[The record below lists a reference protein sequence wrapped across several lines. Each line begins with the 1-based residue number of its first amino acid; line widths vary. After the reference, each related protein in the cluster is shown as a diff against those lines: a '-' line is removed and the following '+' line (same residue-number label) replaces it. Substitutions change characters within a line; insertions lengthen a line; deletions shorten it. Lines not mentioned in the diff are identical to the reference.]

1 MRKPHRNLATDLRGA
16 TRMAVSAISGITGLV
31 EALHGTIARKY
42 SRSAG
47 RVVGGAIDGVKDAV
61 YKSIRGIAHGV
72 GTGLDL
78 ALGAI
83 EQALGR
89 TESSPIRESMVA
101 ALNGVLGDYL
111 TSSGN
116 PLAIAMQMRREGR
129 PLVLTREGLT
139 PAIAVPSA
147 KVVVLVHGLCMNDL
161 RWNRGGHDHGA
172 ALERDLSYTAVY
184 LRYNSGLH
192 VSSNGRELACML
204 EALVAAWPVP
214 ITELSI
220 VAHSMGGLV
229 ARSACHYAAIS
240 GCSWLGMLRKMVFLG
255 TPHQGVPL
263 ERVGHWLEL
272 LWDKTPYT
280 APFGRLGK
288 VRSAGITDLRYGFLV
303 DEDWQGRDR
312 FAKDAAPRSAPAL
325 PQGVMCFAIAATLGR
340 ARAPLRD
347 RLIGDGL
354 VPVPSALGQGGDAPL
369 LAIPASHQHIV
380 YAANHLD
387 LLSRLAVYRQIRS
400 WLASTEGGSVLQ
412 SDPVP
417 GSIPRGEL
425 PAETA
430 IS

>member
-1 MRKPHRNLATDLRGA
+1 MRKPDRNLATDLRGA
-16 TRMAVSAISGITGLV
+16 SRMAVSAISGITSLV
-31 EALHGTIARKY
+31 EALHGAIARTY
-42 SRSAG
+42 TRSAG

-61 YKSIRGIAHGV
+61 YQSIRGVTHGI
-72 GTGLDL
+72 GTGLDR
-78 ALGAI
+78 ALGAVGRT
-83 EQALGR
+83 LGR
-89 TESSPIRESMVA
+89 SESSPIRESMVA

-111 TSSGN
+111 ASSDN
-116 PLAIAMQMRREGR
+116 PLAITMHLRRDGR
-129 PLVLTREGLT
+129 TLVLTREGLT
-139 PAIAVPSA
+139 LAIAVPRA

-161 RWNRGGHDHGA
+161 RWNRKGHDHGA

-184 LRYNSGLH
+184 LHYNSGLH
-192 VSSNGRELACML
+192 VSSNGRELAGML

-240 GCSWLGMLRKMVFLG
+240 GCSWPGKLRKMVFLG

-312 FAKDAAPRSAPAL
+312 FAKDAPPRSPPAL
-325 PQGVMCFAIAATLGR
+325 PEGVMCFAIAATLGS

-354 VPVPSALGQGGDAPL
+354 VPVPSALGQNGDSL
-369 LAIPASHQHIV
+369 LPAIPASHQRTV
-380 YAANHLD
+380 YGANHLD

-400 WLASTEGGSVLQ
+400 WLAATEGGPELQ
-412 SDPVP
+412 SVP
-417 GSIPRGEL
+417 S
-425 PAETA
+425 A
-430 IS
+430 